1 MADPCAGCIGL
12 MSFNLKNSPPV
23 PPPFKSEN
31 KKAISMFDI
40 AFHPHLPRTPI
51 KRKATWIKSRF
62 DAAIST
68 GSVLNCIANEFR
80 SKFHMI
86 NKILQ

>member
-1 MADPCAGCIGL
+1 MRRL
-12 MSFNLKNSPPV
+12 LWFNVFQSKKIPLQCHLLSKP
-23 PPPFKSEN
+23 EN

-40 AFHPHLPRTPI
+40 AFHPYLPRTSI

-62 DAAIST
+62 DAAIFN
-68 GSVLNCIANEFR
+68 GNVLNYLANELR

-86 NKILQ
+86 NKIIH